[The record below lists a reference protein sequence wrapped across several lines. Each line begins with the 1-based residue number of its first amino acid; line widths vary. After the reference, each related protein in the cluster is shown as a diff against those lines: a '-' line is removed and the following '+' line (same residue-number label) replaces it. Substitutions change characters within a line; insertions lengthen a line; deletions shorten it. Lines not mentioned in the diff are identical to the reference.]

1 MYKGAA
7 GGEVALLL
15 RRLMHKIGIE
25 PERVQF
31 ILTSASIPED
41 DSSTM
46 SFYEDMTGKS
56 CASLEIIRGKIANT
70 FEGDAKEVEA
80 SAIIET
86 DLGALLSGGIDLVD
100 QLDAFAVQ
108 VGIDDRSFGDESE
121 ARSWIAD
128 KLPSLAPFRRLNE
141 CVRSGCSTLGKIAE
155 VVFPEQ
161 KNSVEATDILL
172 NIAALG
178 KTADGNALLPVR
190 MHMFIRGIQE
200 LTACCNPDCPDSQND
215 GLQLGKV
222 RVNKPVGR
230 CSCGA
235 KTYELQS
242 DRNCGAIF
250 LKGYASERRETSI
263 SGMKILIR

>member
-1 MYKGAA
+1 MVTDTETAKQVLLRRRNTQCNPTYRILVTNYSMLQYMLIRSVENDIWSGTSKWLNENPSEKLLVIIDEAHMYKGAA

-178 KTADGNALLPVR
+178 KTADGATLCSRLEC
-190 MHMFIRGIQE
+190 I
-200 LTACCNPDCPDSQND
+200 CS
-215 GLQLGKV
+215 LGAYK
-222 RVNKPVGR
+222 
-230 CSCGA
+230 S
-235 KTYELQS
+235 
-242 DRNCGAIF
+242 
-250 LKGYASERRETSI
+250 
-263 SGMKILIR
+263 